1 MRGAGGADNA
11 LRLWSTS
18 SGGPAGEEGQAANA
32 AGAAQKRAP
41 LQCFTT
47 KATPVFAVR
56 FSQRNLLLA
65 AGALT
70 LRKK

>member
-1 MRGAGGADNA
+1 MADQS
-11 LRLWSTS
+11 L
-18 SGGPAGEEGQAANA
+18 
-32 AGAAQKRAP
+32 AAQNRTALCSFP
-41 LQCFTT
+41 T
-47 KATPVFAVR
+47 KATPVFGLR